1 MPALSFTGTTLMM
14 EGPDD
19 SPAVAKMTGG
29 SGDATSGRSVVVV
42 DQLAKAWD
50 SRPAG
55 DGNTVWAQIDA
66 R

>member
-1 MPALSFTGTTLMM
+1 MM